1 MSQETQ
7 PNDMTKKRV
16 VYRLPGM
23 EAVTVRRDVE
33 YQTKDRETGTSALT
47 MDVYYPAESGV
58 PAPAVLFVTG
68 YPDAGF
74 QKMFGC
80 KLKEMG
86 SYISWGQLAAA
97 SGLVGITYVN
107 EEPAADA
114 LAVLRYVRE
123 NAAALGIDGN
133 RIGVWSCSGNVP
145 TALWVS
151 MQESQDFLRCAVFCY
166 GIMLDLDG
174 STGIAESA
182 AQWRFANPAAGKSV
196 EDLPQGL
203 PLFIARAGRDEFPHL
218 NESIDRFM
226 ARALARNLPITLV
239 NHAEAPHAFDLLHD
253 SEITRE
259 IIRRILAFLRLHL
272 AAQPGGE

>member
-1 MSQETQ
+1 MSE
-7 PNDMTKKRV
+7 NGMTKKRV

-23 EAVTVRRDVE
+23 DAVTVRRDVE
-33 YQTKDRETGTSALT
+33 YRQTETGALT
-47 MDVYYPAESGV
+47 LDVYYPSDSEAPS
-58 PAPAVLFVTG
+58 PAVLFVTG

-74 QKMFGC
+74 QKLLGC

-86 SYISWGQLAAA
+86 SYVSWGQLAAA
-97 SGLVGITYVN
+97 SGLAAVIYEN
-107 EEPAADA
+107 QDPAADA
-114 LAVLRYVRE
+114 LEVLRYVRQ
-123 NAAALGIDGN
+123 NAASLGIDGN

-145 TALWVS
+145 TALSVL
-151 MQESQDFLRCAVFCY
+151 MREAQDFLRCAVLCY

-174 STGIAESA
+174 STGVAESA
-182 AQWRFANPAAGKSV
+182 AQWRFANPAAGRSV

-226 ARALARNLPITLV
+226 ARALARNLPVTLM
-239 NHAEAPHAFDLLHD
+239 NHAEAPHAFDVLHD

-259 IIRRILAFLRLHL
+259 IIRRILEFLRFYL
-272 AAQPGGE
+272 AAQPGGG